1 MAGGDEVTRL
11 HFGGCFA
18 QNAHRPRR
26 APFMLDPALNTGY
39 AAFLAW
45 HYTGSSGFIQGRN
58 VALVLAC
65 FPTSTLHITRTASP
79 LSAAC
84 HMLQDFLP

>member
-1 MAGGDEVTRL
+1 MAGGDEAIRL
-11 HFGGCFA
+11 HFGGCIA

-39 AAFLAW
+39 TASLAW

-58 VALVLAC
+58 VALVLAR
-65 FPTSTLHITRTASP
+65 FPASTPHITRTASL
-79 LSAAC
+79 LSAAGN
-84 HMLQDFLP
+84 MLQDFLP